1 MNKGIQQAIG
11 LAVTNPLPL
20 SWIGLSTAP
29 STMPAWADTKRLTPA
44 QTKNLLAQIGYDKS
58 SWNYSLIGTNNALG
72 RYQFSTTTL
81 ENYGILAVG
90 SNKHYGVECINYQRC
105 WVSTVVTNYNYGV
118 TSLNSFLNN
127 RASQDH
133 LAYQILFDIYNASVA
148 ATSIVSEDSND
159 VVAGMI
165 YVGWNLGA
173 GTRTEPTKAQ
183 ATGIGAFA
191 WRYYGLGE
199 GSTPFNS
206 GRYAVTILSQ

>member
-1 MNKGIQQAIG
+1 MDKGIQQAVG
-11 LAVTNPLPL
+11 LAVTNPLPI

-29 STMPAWADTKRLTPA
+29 STMPAWADTKRLTPT

-58 SWNYSLIGTNNALG
+58 LWNYSLIGTNNALG

-90 SNKHYGVECINYQRC
+90 SNKYYGVECINYQSC

-133 LAYQILFDIYNASVA
+133 LAYQILFNIYNASVA
-148 ATSIVSEDSND
+148 TNSIVSADSND

-165 YVGWNLGA
+165 YAGWNLGT
-173 GTRTEPTKAQ
+173 GTESTTTQ
-183 ATGIGAFA
+183 STGTGAYA

-199 GSTPFNS
+199 GVGPFNS